1 MKLKLPK
8 IFNISSKENK
18 FKDYS
23 YKYHI
28 KMTKEDFLE
37 SNVKNARKVKLND
50 GKVEFYSNYKNNYN
64 NDNTE
69 VINQY
74 KLIFREKI
82 LKNLVLII
90 SVMISLLIFLITPFF
105 IRDIRYKNGT
115 FVKDERVLREVYSKM
130 NKIGSVYFPK
140 EDLNTIS
147 ADLRAKYV
155 EYAWIEINRK
165 AAVLE
170 IGLEKMD
177 AKKNESVD
185 LSVYGDIIAKEN
197 GYIEK
202 MEIKRGVVVKNIRET
217 VKKGEVI
224 VSGTL
229 NNGDAAKDSP
239 LAVRAEG
246 KIMARVLLY
255 KNMSIPKKSTL
266 ASFETLKDKVLGIKT
281 SKGYKWFGEPVS
293 YDKVVNQTLLQLFKI
308 EIIKSSFYVKK
319 DNFVIRTKDD
329 AFSYAQ
335 SLFTKEFWKNTTC
348 NDEYIKRFELIGI
361 KETEDE
367 YLVRCLVETYQNIAE
382 FRAYDF

>member
-177 AKKNESVD
+177 AKK
-185 LSVYGDIIAKEN
+185 K
-197 GYIEK
+197 
-202 MEIKRGVVVKNIRET
+202 
-217 VKKGEVI
+217 
-224 VSGTL
+224 
-229 NNGDAAKDSP
+229 
-239 LAVRAEG
+239 
-246 KIMARVLLY
+246 
-255 KNMSIPKKSTL
+255 
-266 ASFETLKDKVLGIKT
+266 
-281 SKGYKWFGEPVS
+281 
-293 YDKVVNQTLLQLFKI
+293 
-308 EIIKSSFYVKK
+308 
-319 DNFVIRTKDD
+319 
-329 AFSYAQ
+329 
-335 SLFTKEFWKNTTC
+335 
-348 NDEYIKRFELIGI
+348 
-361 KETEDE
+361 
-367 YLVRCLVETYQNIAE
+367 
-382 FRAYDF
+382 